1 MQRNYLYV
9 VGSRVSRKTRN
20 QRTGSVKLSSS
31 NKQLGLRKRL
41 GSWELGIG
49 IGIGIFLGFI
59 YCFYYPNVEEK

>member
-41 GSWELGIG
+41 GSWDWDWDWDFSWFYLL
-49 IGIGIFLGFI
+49 FLLS
-59 YCFYYPNVEEK
+59 